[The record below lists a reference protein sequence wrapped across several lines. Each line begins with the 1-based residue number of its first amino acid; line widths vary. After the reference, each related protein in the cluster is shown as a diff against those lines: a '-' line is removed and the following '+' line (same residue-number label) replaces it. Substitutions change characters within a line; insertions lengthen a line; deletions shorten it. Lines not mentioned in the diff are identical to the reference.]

1 VLEDQMEHLARASE
15 RRNGNGHL
23 DLSLLTDG
31 LRAERE
37 QGITIDVAH
46 RYFQTPRRGFI
57 VADTPGHAQ
66 YTRNMVTGASTA
78 DLSIVLVDARK
89 GMVEQSRRHAFIAAL
104 LGIPH
109 VVVAVN
115 KMDLVDYD
123 PGAFE
128 RVVADVA
135 GWGARIGLTGV
146 TFIPISA
153 LNGDNVVARSERT
166 PWYEGP
172 ALLAHLEDVEVEA
185 DHHLAPARFP
195 VQWVVRPDD
204 GARRDY
210 RGYAGQVVSGTLR
223 VGEDVVV
230 LPSGQRSRIAVIE
243 TYDGALDEA
252 SWPRSVVVRLE
263 DDIDVSRGDM
273 LAPPSDPPGATR
285 ELEATVCWMADEPL
299 RARRRYVLRH
309 TTREVRAVVAELR
322 HVLDVETL
330 HRDEAATELEL
341 NAIGRVRLKTSA
353 PVLADP
359 YERDRATGGFILVD
373 EATNETVGAGM
384 VAEDSRLTRQGC

>member
-1 VLEDQMEHLARASE
+1 VLEDQIEHVARASE
-15 RRNGNGHL
+15 RRNGKGHL

-37 QGITIDVAH
+37 QGITIDVAY
-46 RYFQTPRRGFI
+46 RYFQTARRGFI

-66 YTRNMVTGASTA
+66 YTRNMVTGASTS

-89 GMVEQSRRHAFIAAL
+89 GMIEQSRRHAFIAAL

-115 KMDLVDYD
+115 KMDLVDYGQ
-123 PGAFE
+123 GAFD
-128 RVVADVA
+128 RVAADVA
-135 GWGARIGLTGV
+135 DWGARIGLTGV
-146 TFIPISA
+146 MFIPISA
-153 LNGDNVVARSERT
+153 LHGDNVVARSERT
-166 PWYEGP
+166 PWYDGP
-172 ALLAHLEDVEVEA
+172 ALLEHLEQVEVEA

-195 VQWVVRPDD
+195 VQWVVRPTD
-204 GARRDY
+204 GDRRDY

-223 VGEDVVV
+223 RGEEVVV
-230 LPSGQRSRIAVIE
+230 LPSGHTSRIAALD
-243 TYDGALDEA
+243 TYDGPLEEA

-263 DDIDVSRGDM
+263 GDVDVSRGDM
-273 LAPPSDPPGATR
+273 LAPPGDRPAEAR
-285 ELEATVCWMADEPL
+285 DLEATVCWMADEPL
-299 RARRRYVLRH
+299 SVGRRFVLRH
-309 TTREVRAVVAELR
+309 TTREVRAVVQELR

-330 HRDEAATELEL
+330 HLDESVGELAL
-341 NAIGRVRLKTSA
+341 NAIGRVHLKTSA

-359 YERDRATGGFILVD
+359 YERDRATGGFILID

-384 VAEDSRLTRQGC
+384 IAEDERVTRQGC